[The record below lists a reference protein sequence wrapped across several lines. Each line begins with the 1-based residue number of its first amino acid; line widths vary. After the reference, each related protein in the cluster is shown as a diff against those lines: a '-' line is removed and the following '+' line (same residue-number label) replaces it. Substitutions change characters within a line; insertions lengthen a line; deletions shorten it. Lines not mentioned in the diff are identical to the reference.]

1 MATRCVFCGKNLS
14 FFDGK
19 TLLCGNT
26 IQRVCPACWDGM
38 QELDQEERAHRALDT
53 GRAEGAETIRAFLD
67 SQEQKRRTMAQA
79 REAAREALKT
89 DKRCLRC
96 GGVMERYG
104 RRQLHLGEESLFG
117 TVARDGLFASWL
129 TVDILR
135 CADCGKAEFYL
146 PEPPELE
153 YLPKAPEAQ
162 VVCPVCGTRYPAGTQ
177 CPACARERTDRAANT
192 TRKKEE
198 KPPWEK

>member
-1 MATRCVFCGKNLS
+1 MAKRCVFCGKNLS
-14 FFDGK
+14 FFDEK

-26 IQRVCPACWDGM
+26 LQRVCSACWAGM
-38 QELDQEERAHRALDT
+38 QELDQEERGRRALDT
-53 GRAEGAETIRAFLD
+53 GRAEEAETIRAFLD
-67 SQEQKRRTMAQA
+67 SQEQKRRTMAQ
-79 REAAREALKT
+79 AREALKT

-135 CADCGKAEFYL
+135 CADCGRAEFFL
-146 PEPPELE
+146 PEPPEMGSI
-153 YLPKAPEAQ
+153 PKAPEEQ
-162 VVCPVCGTRYPAGTQ
+162 VVCPVCGAKHSPLIN
-177 CPACARERTDRAANT
+177 CPNCALNRRTGQSEPPRGGG
-192 TRKKEE
+192 K

>member
-1 MATRCVFCGKNLS
+1 MAKRCVFCGKNLS
-14 FFDGK
+14 FFDEK

-26 IQRVCPACWDGM
+26 LQRVCSACWAGM

-67 SQEQKRRTMAQA
+67 SQEQKRRTMAQ
-79 REAAREALKT
+79 AREALKT

-162 VVCPVCGTRYPAGTQ
+162 VACPVCGTRYPAGTQ
-177 CPACARERTDRAANT
+177 CPACARERAGRAANT